1 MAIIKRSA
9 ATDNPN
15 IEIPSTPEQID
26 VLSAEALMEA
36 LQGDDL
42 EQILRAIHQLEA
54 ATQLSFNNI
63 KRLYLLCS
71 IAIQNKT
78 LAVMLFSH
86 C

>member
-1 MAIIKRSA
+1 MTSSKFYVRFISWK
-9 ATDNPN
+9 
-15 IEIPSTPEQID
+15 
-26 VLSAEALMEA
+26 
-36 LQGDDL
+36 
-42 EQILRAIHQLEA
+42 LR
-54 ATQLSFNNI
+54 TQLSFNNI